1 MNQSIMTIDY
11 CGIIHR
17 VQPGAAITLGREAD
31 IVLDEDNPFLH
42 RVFLSIQHEHGLWW
56 LKNVG
61 SNLSATVSANG
72 GAVQAW
78 LAPGGSLPLVF
89 PQAVV
94 WFTAGETTYDF
105 DLSQA
110 EAIYESAAWERANDG
125 DCTIGNITLTID
137 QRLLILALAED
148 ILRRGNRGAGSI
160 PTSAEAARRL
170 DWQVTKFNRK
180 LDNVCSKL
188 ADLGVRGLHGGPG
201 RLASSRKARL
211 VEYALGTGIVT
222 QDDLGLLPPRGSAHP
237 SPSPTGA

>member
-1 MNQSIMTIDY
+1 MTIDY
-11 CGIIHR
+11 CGIIQR
-17 VQPGAAITLGREAD
+17 AEPGQTISLGREAD

-42 RVFLSIQHEHGLWW
+42 RVFLTVQHEHGLWW

-61 SNLSATVSANG
+61 SNLSATVSANN

-89 PQAVV
+89 PQVVV

-105 DLSQA
+105 DLSQ
-110 EAIYESAAWERANDG
+110 EESVYEPAAWERANDG
-125 DCTIGNITLTID
+125 ECTIGNITLTVD

-170 DWQVTKFNRK
+170 GWQVTKFNRK

-211 VEYALGTGIVT
+211 VEYSLGTGIVT
-222 QDDLGLLPPRGSAHP
+222 QDDLGLLPPDQPPRGPAIR
-237 SPSPTGA
+237 TGA